1 MPARRAGYMIWKC
14 SVSATCQSSSGWL
27 RPLYAPKPT
36 CAEAGRATSRQ
47 ARTGRAK
54 RMGREAGDEG
64 SALRSAARRPI
75 LGTSVRGDF
84 PMLRFLFV
92 DVALALGPA
101 AYAQVA
107 FPDSLDWEAVGEAP
121 HDSSGIA
128 FAPYGTLWGVAD
140 RIWRLPPGSNVWEEM
155 GDRTGHFMLAL
166 GPDTRLYAVL
176 DSSTDRSLDDGQTWS
191 FACECGGPL
200 FAADLDGPSRGALL
214 GTVRDDIGIAYSHD
228 RG

>member
-75 LGTSVRGDF
+75 LVTSVRRDF

-92 DVALALGPA
+92 VVALALGPA
-101 AYAQVA
+101 ARAQVA
-107 FPDSLDWEAVGEAP
+107 FPDSLDWERVGDRPLDAAL
-121 HDSSGIA
+121 A
-128 FAPYGTLWGVAD
+128 FDATGALWGIGSD
-140 RIWRLPPGSNVWEEM
+140 FWRLPPGGDTWEEVA
-155 GDRTGHFMLAL
+155 DRSGNYLLAL
-166 GPDTRLYAVL
+166 SPDTLLY
-176 DSSTDRSLDDGQTWS
+176 
-191 FACECGGPL
+191 
-200 FAADLDGPSRGALL
+200 
-214 GTVRDDIGIAYSHD
+214 GT
-228 RG
+228 